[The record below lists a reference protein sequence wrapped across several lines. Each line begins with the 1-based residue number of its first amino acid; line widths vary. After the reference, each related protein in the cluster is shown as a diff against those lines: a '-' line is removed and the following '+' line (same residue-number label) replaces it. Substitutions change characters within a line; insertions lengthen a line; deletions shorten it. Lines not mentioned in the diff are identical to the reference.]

1 MDHCERAFRPAPS
14 RIPARSQCEQPH
26 TAACVIGRLNSGPRP
41 HKCGA
46 LSSFRTMGTPARVS
60 MASMHASM
68 GTSRVRSLATT
79 LAMATLVVLLSTGC
93 KKEVEVI
100 PNNQPPAYDGVPS
113 LLVRNYVNRLYI
125 DLIGREPLDAE
136 MEAEVTYLRAY
147 DLSQDARRALVTR
160 IMTDTTWIDGDSSYA
175 HAYYRRQYEMY
186 KSRFLEGVSDQVI
199 DQFISDAEDAAIA
212 DSLAGNTAGA
222 AASMS
227 EVQKLRNVRMIPVQ
241 FRRGQVGYS
250 EVHARLVYN
259 GVYDFIHMNSFNFV
273 NATFDNLFFR
283 FPTNTEFNAAYAMVG
298 QNTPAILFG
307 HSGQNKAEY
316 VGILT
321 GSQEFREG
329 TVRWCYQTFMGR
341 LPSTPEVYAGVTLLQ
356 QHNDLQRLQREI
368 FVTDEYAGFN

>member
-1 MDHCERAFRPAPS
+1 
-14 RIPARSQCEQPH
+14 
-26 TAACVIGRLNSGPRP
+26 
-41 HKCGA
+41 
-46 LSSFRTMGTPARVS
+46 MGIQRFQT
-60 MASMHASM
+60 
-68 GTSRVRSLATT
+68 LAIV
-79 LAMATLVVLLSTGC
+79 LAMATVVSLFSTGC

-100 PNNQPPAYDGVPS
+100 PDNQPPAYDGVPS

-125 DLIGREPLDAE
+125 DLIGREPLDDE
-136 MEAEVTYLRAY
+136 MEAEVAYLRAY

-160 IMTDTTWIDGDSSYA
+160 MMTDTTWIDGDSSYA

-186 KSRFLEGVSDQVI
+186 KARFLEGVSDQVI
-199 DQFISDAEDAAIA
+199 DQYIAEAEDAAFA
-212 DSLAGNTAGA
+212 DSIAGNTAGA

-227 EVQKLRNVRMIPVQ
+227 EVQKLRNVRMIPVHY
-241 FRRGQVGYS
+241 RRGQVAYS
-250 EVHARLVYN
+250 EVHARLLFN

-273 NATFDNLFFR
+273 HATFDNLFFR
-283 FPTNTEFNAAYAMVG
+283 FPTSNEFNAGFAMVE

-307 HSGQNKAEY
+307 LSGQNKAEY

-341 LPSTPEVYAGVTLLQ
+341 LPTTPEVFAGVTLLQ
-356 QHNDLQRLQREI
+356 QYNDLQRLQREL